1 MRYSPL
7 IFIGTIFLLLPTD
20 AWAVLTEKGVLDS
33 VLENYQSATKQWAG
47 TIQNHATTLFL
58 YLVGISMVWNF
69 IPLIFRR
76 SSIAEFF
83 GEMFRFLTFTGFYL
97 WLLRNVVD
105 KPFAAPMI
113 KTHPGFGWSIAPA
126 AAPAKATEDK

>member
-1 MRYSPL
+1 MSKSPNIVPRDEL
-7 IFIGTIFLLLPTD
+7 
-20 AWAVLTEKGVLDS
+20 EKALWGGDRPDS
-33 VLENYQSATKQWAG
+33 DSL
-47 TIQNHATTLFL
+47 
-58 YLVGISMVWNF
+58 
-69 IPLIFRR
+69 R
-76 SSIAEFF
+76 SN
-83 GEMFRFLTFTGFYL
+83 L